1 MLHAEEQDELFW
13 ALLLDGHPL
22 QDLKTLNLEGFD
34 WSARDDEGKTL
45 MVAHID
51 GALARPKDRFEDA
64 LNCIEWLIRSGARIG
79 QKCTGGESHVWRKSD
94 KAGTIIKVKC
104 NGLNAISFVQTWRE
118 KMEEKLTVWRDEDA
132 FLVKVMSRFAAA
144 SNAIAAGPRVSV
156 PEGITELWEKS
167 LAAKGSHDLTMETAD
182 GIVTAHAHMLKAA
195 SSVVAAMLESPM
207 KEGKFQWIEVKDTSS
222 KAVSLFVEILGN
234 AIWPQF
240 SCLSTACA
248 LKLIC

>member
-79 QKCTGGESHVWRKSD
+79 QKCTGGESRICFSEEDDEREVDCKGRS
-94 KAGTIIKVKC
+94 
-104 NGLNAISFVQTWRE
+104 AISFV
-118 KMEEKLTVWRDEDA
+118 DA
-132 FLVKVMSRFAAA
+132 WHEIRL
-144 SNAIAAGPRVSV
+144 G
-156 PEGITELWEKS
+156 LW
-167 LAAKGSHDLTMETAD
+167 A
-182 GIVTAHAHMLKAA
+182 
-195 SSVVAAMLESPM
+195 
-207 KEGKFQWIEVKDTSS
+207 
-222 KAVSLFVEILGN
+222 
-234 AIWPQF
+234 
-240 SCLSTACA
+240 
-248 LKLIC
+248 